1 MFYNKA
7 KIYELIKEL
16 NVSTFKYI
24 ISLKLLF
31 IKRKWNN
38 NMQIILAF
46 LILERQSW
54 ARVVTEE
61 IFNQF

>member
-38 NMQIILAF
+38 NMQIILAL